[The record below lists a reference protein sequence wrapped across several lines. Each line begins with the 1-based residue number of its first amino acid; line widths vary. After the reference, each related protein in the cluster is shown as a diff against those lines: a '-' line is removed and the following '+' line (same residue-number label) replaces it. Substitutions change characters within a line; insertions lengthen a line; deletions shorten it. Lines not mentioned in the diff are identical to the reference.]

1 VLARVASGKLKVVN
15 AAEMLRV
22 SYRQMKRIWRRYG
35 EEGAEGLK
43 HRSAG
48 KESNRKK
55 PKQLREKV
63 LRLVGKKYSGQE
75 GERFGPKLAAEHLA
89 NDDQVVAAVQTWR
102 RWMLEEGLWRVARK
116 QRAHRKRRE
125 RKKHFG
131 ELVQMD
137 GSFHDWFEE
146 RGPRGCLMNLV
157 DDATSQTL
165 ARLGAEE
172 TIWAAVGVLRAWMEK
187 YGVPR
192 ALYTNWK
199 NVYVREPSEKEL
211 LRGEVPVTQFGR
223 MCERL
228 GIRIIAASSP
238 QAKGRVERNHGTH
251 QDRLVKK
258 MRLKK
263 IATYEAANEFLE
275 HQYLPEHNRRFATP
289 PASGEDYHHPAP
301 KRREWEDVFHLETE
315 RVIGNDWVVRY
326 DNRYFQVQRHG
337 RHYAPAKAKVVV
349 CEWEDGRLEIRDRD
363 RKIEWTAIDAPPAKP
378 TTTGTVAAE
387 KTSKYGSLRPK
398 PDHPWRRNYP
408 EVGQGK
414 AARSVVFPT
423 STPALSRA
431 VREAE
436 PLQGEAEGMARDRA
450 TTPRLNATS
459 QNATS

>member
-1 VLARVASGKLKVVN
+1 MSTNELRRVGVLARVASGKLKLVN
-15 AAEMLRV
+15 AAEILRV
-22 SYRQMKRIWRRYG
+22 SDRQVKRIWRCYG

-48 KESNRKK
+48 RESKRRKAK
-55 PKQLREKV
+55 KLREKV
-63 LRLVGKKYSGQE
+63 LRLVRKKYSGQE

-89 NDDQVVAAVQTWR
+89 SDDQVVMAVQTLR
-102 RWMLEEGLWRVARK
+102 RWMLEEGLWSVERK
-116 QRAHRKRRE
+116 RRAHRKRRE

-146 RGPRGCLMNLV
+146 RGRRGCLMNLV
-157 DDATSQTL
+157 DDASSNTL
-165 ARLGAEE
+165 ARMGAEE
-172 TIWAAVGVLRAWMEK
+172 TIWAAVGVLRAWIEK
-187 YGVPR
+187 YGVPLG
-192 ALYTNWK
+192 LYTDWK

-228 GIRIIAASSP
+228 GIRIIAARSP

-275 HQYLPEHNRRFATP
+275 RQYLPEHNRRFATP

-301 KRREWEDVFHLETE
+301 MRREWEDVFHLETK

-326 DNRYFQVQRHG
+326 ENRSFQVQRHG

-349 CEWEDGRLEIRDRD
+349 CEWEDGRLEIRYRD
-363 RKIEWTAIDAPPAKP
+363 RKIEWEAIDAPPAKP
-378 TTTGTVAAE
+378 TTTRTVAAE
-387 KTSKYGSLRPK
+387 KNSKYRSVRPK
-398 PDHPWRRNYP
+398 PDHPWRRNYS
-408 EVGQGK
+408 EMGRGK

-423 STPALSRA
+423 STPALSLA
-431 VREAE
+431 A
-436 PLQGEAEGMARDRA
+436 PSAS
-450 TTPRLNATS
+450 P
-459 QNATS
+459 